1 MLDRRSPVSLYRQL
15 AHHLLDRI
23 RTGDLPPGSDL
34 PSENTLSSEYGVSRD
49 VVRDAMGVLRT
60 EGIIV
65 TTRGRRS
72 SVRKAI
78 AVEELQA
85 PPAARI
91 TVRMPTYDERHRHD
105 MLEGVP
111 LIVIH
116 TDEFETYHPADRVA
130 IITPPGPVQSAG
142 L

>member
-1 MLDRRSPVSLYRQL
+1 MLDRRSGMSLYRQL
-15 AHHLLDRI
+15 AYHLLERV
-23 RTGDLPPGSDL
+23 RVGELVAGSYL
-34 PSENTLSSEYGVSRD
+34 PSEAALSGEYGVSRD

-116 TDEFETYHPADRVA
+116 TDEFESYHPAERVA
-130 IITPPGPVQSAG
+130 IITPPADERG
-142 L
+142 